1 MMNPRSLSADLQFG
15 AQKQENIINSL
26 QKYFQSSDIHAMNDK
41 YCIYDAEDTKSKTR
55 YEIKARRNKFATYPT
70 TIIPVHK
77 KNASKKDTRLLFVFG
92 FTDGLY
98 YIEYDQ
104 DLFNTF
110 ETKLVS
116 YYRSGSIANPLLHY
130 CIPNDLLL
138 PINL

>member
-1 MMNPRSLSADLQFG
+1 MKNPRSLYADLQFG
-15 AQKQENIINSL
+15 AEKQENIINSL
-26 QKYFQSSDIHAMNDK
+26 QKYFQSSDIQAMNDK
-41 YCIYDAEDTKSKTR
+41 YCIYDAEDSTTKTR
-55 YEIKARRNKFATYPT
+55 YEIKARRNKFSTYPT

-77 KNASKKDTRLLFVFG
+77 KKGSKKDTRLLFVFG

-98 YIEYDQ
+98 YIEYNQ
-104 DLFNTF
+104 NLFSTF

-116 YYRSGSIANPLLHY
+116 YYRSGSTANPLLHY